1 MVFSFS
7 TCLDIVEKQTSERSS
22 STPIVSPP
30 LSLMGNIDHRP
41 QIGFLSTIDLK
52 EETKSKLNERRSN
65 HTFTPPTSSL
75 SNQSSSNDLYLA
87 LSSISVDLP
96 PLNYALEKFLV
107 DNEQFTDQI
116 VEELVSTSDRGKSIR
131 ISFESV
137 SISVHL

>member
-1 MVFSFS
+1 M
-7 TCLDIVEKQTSERSS
+7 TDIGEKQTSERSL
-22 STPIVSPP
+22 STPIVAPP
-30 LSLMGNIDHRP
+30 LSLVANIDQRP
-41 QIGFLSTIDLK
+41 QIGFLSSIDSK
-52 EETKSKLNERRSN
+52 EEMKSTLTERRSN

-107 DNEQFTDQI
+107 DNDQFTGQI
-116 VEELVSTSDRGKSIR
+116 VEELVSTSDQGKSIS

-137 SISVHL
+137 SISVYL